1 MSSVVI
7 IDDHPIVRMA
17 INILLKNEGHHV
29 VAETGNGE
37 EALTLIEHHYP
48 EVIIIDI
55 DLDTY
60 DGLTIVEHLRAQ
72 SFPGIIIVLS
82 GKNADFYGPRSARAG
97 ANGFISK
104 NKHLSEL
111 VSAIQ
116 TTQKGYGYFPLRTGY
131 GAGNE
136 FDSLSDCEKIES
148 LSPQEFQTFQYLIRG
163 LGNVKIGK
171 RMNISNKTVSTYKTR
186 LLEKLGCRNQL
197 ELFDFAR
204 RNHFE

>member
-1 MSSVVI
+1 MLSVII

-17 INILLKNEGHHV
+17 ITLLLENDGYQV

-37 EALTLIEHHYP
+37 EGLQLIEKHYP
-48 EVIIIDI
+48 EILIIDI
-55 DLDTY
+55 DLDTF
-60 DGLTIVEHLRAQ
+60 DGLTIVEQLRAQ

-97 ANGFISK
+97 ANGFMSK
-104 NKHLSEL
+104 KNPLSEL
-111 VSAIQ
+111 IFAIDSA
-116 TTQKGYGYFPLRTGY
+116 KRGYGYFPLRA
-131 GAGNE
+131 GASNGFE
-136 FDSLSDCEKIES
+136 SLSDSEKVER
-148 LSPQEFQTFQYLIRG
+148 LSPQEFATFQYLING
-163 LGNVKIGK
+163 MDNKKIAK

-204 RNHFE
+204 RNHFK